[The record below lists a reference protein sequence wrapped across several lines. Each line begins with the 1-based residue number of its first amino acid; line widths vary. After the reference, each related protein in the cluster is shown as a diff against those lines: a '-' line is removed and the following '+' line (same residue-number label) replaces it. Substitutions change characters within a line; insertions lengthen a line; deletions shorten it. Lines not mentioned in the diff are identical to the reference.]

1 MYSKPKSFGK
11 FPEVKEQNEE
21 IALDFAEP
29 FQKAKSKRAKKYLLV
44 SIDHFSGWP
53 DAKLLRCPTTK
64 KVLEILKQYIELYGV
79 PKKMRT
85 DPGTVFTSEQFAQ
98 FCTQFGIK
106 HITCPVRD
114 HRGNGKIERLIR
126 TINERLRTNKQII
139 VTKDQSGLS
148 ESLYALRVN
157 KKKDCTSPFEKQM
170 GRQPNTLKLN
180 LVSKLLAFSEQDP
193 NLEFE
198 QSDFQ
203 DDLDSTVLVRERA
216 RGSKLQG
223 TFDKRAGRKIKETAH
238 TVTML
243 PESSGRPKIYSK
255 RDIAIASK
263 EQKEAFG
270 RAKSTKRKR
279 VSSTTESDASEIVI
293 QRKKAQKKKKKATPE
308 MLVDPYAEDESI
320 PKIIDIATSSTEAE
334 TVKQAGPEQKT

>member
-1 MYSKPKSFGK
+1 M
-11 FPEVKEQNEE
+11 
-21 IALDFAEP
+21 
-29 FQKAKSKRAKKYLLV
+29 
-44 SIDHFSGWP
+44 
-53 DAKLLRCPTTK
+53 
-64 KVLEILKQYIELYGV
+64 
-79 PKKMRT
+79 PKKIRT
-85 DPGTVFTSEQFAQ
+85 DPGTVFTSEQFAR
-98 FCTQFGIK
+98 FCTQFGIE

-148 ESLYALRVN
+148 EIFYALRVK
-157 KKKDCTSPFEKQM
+157 KKKDGTSTFERQM
-170 GRQPNTLKLN
+170 GRQPNTVKSN
-180 LVSKLLAFSEQDP
+180 LVSKLLVISEQDP

-223 TFDKRAGRKIKETAH
+223 TFDKRAGRKIKQTAH

-243 PESSGRPKIYSK
+243 PKSSGRPKTYSK
-255 RDIAIASK
+255 RDIAIATK

-270 RAKSTKRKR
+270 HAKLEKRKR
-279 VSSTTESDASEIVI
+279 ALSTTKSDSSEIVLK
-293 QRKKAQKKKKKATPE
+293 RKKAQKKKKKAAPE
-308 MLVDPYAEDESI
+308 MVVDPYVEEEPM
-320 PKIIDIATSSTEAE
+320 PKIIDIATSSTDSE
-334 TVKQAGPEQKT
+334 TAKQAGPEQKHQEESEKGEMQKPQESAVPIIATAKWETANKGPIPPNTGHGGSAGADKAVRNRPITRRHTIRKLS